1 MTIKIAKR
9 INDIY
14 VSANKNVEY
23 TLDFLLSSIE
33 VDCCKKAIDAI
44 EEFTIIGEKTSI
56 DISDK
61 IVGMVN
67 KVLGC
72 SDEKTIEKLLWIAV
86 MFPEI

>member
-1 MTIKIAKR
+1 MTVKIAKR

-14 VSANKNVEY
+14 LSKNKNVEY
-23 TLDFLLSSIE
+23 ALDFLLSSIE
-33 VDCCKKAIDAI
+33 VDCCKAAIDSV
-44 EEFTIIGEKTSI
+44 EEFAIIGEKTNI

-61 IVGMVN
+61 TVEIVN

-72 SDEKTIEKLLWIAV
+72 SDEKTIEKLLWVAV